1 MFAQWRRHLLQ
12 HQTGIRTEPEESLPN
27 VCFCLPLPVVPL
39 VPTKIVPTVLEARY
53 TARIGISWAW
63 AAECVDFPL
72 LQKLRC
78 PEFCSMRLL
87 AACVRIEARWIGS

>member
-1 MFAQWRRHLLQ
+1 MGQKHHR
-12 HQTGIRTEPEESLPN
+12 TGKVQCSPSGAAIYYSIRQ
-27 VCFCLPLPVVPL
+27 
-39 VPTKIVPTVLEARY
+39 A
-53 TARIGISWAW
+53 SWAW
-63 AAECVDFPL
+63 AVKRVDFPL